1 MLIKCYIEFIKRS
14 DIIYYLLNVLYYN
27 RYILNLIVNK
37 DIITY
42 KYSKRKVSYK
52 TKQFTNLA
60 FLIFSSMT

>member
-27 RYILNLIVNK
+27 RYILSLIVNK

-60 FLIFSSMT
+60 FLIFSSIT

>member
-27 RYILNLIVNK
+27 RYILSLIVNK

>member
-60 FLIFSSMT
+60 FLIFSSII

>member
-60 FLIFSSMT
+60 FLIFSSIT